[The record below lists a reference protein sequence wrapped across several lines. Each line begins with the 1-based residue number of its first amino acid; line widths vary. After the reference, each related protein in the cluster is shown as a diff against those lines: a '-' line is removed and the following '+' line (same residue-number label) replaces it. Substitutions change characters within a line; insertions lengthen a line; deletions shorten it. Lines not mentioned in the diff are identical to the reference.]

1 MGRRLNKNWLVL
13 CDDLALK
20 KRTRLLLN
28 RENKSFDSSDIFGK
42 WLPLGD
48 VLEQPFNVIFDFL
61 HLKKIDYLFLINL
74 SSKFTSSLGTLDH
87 PKINNNNTKLIFLT
101 LTKEYLNGD
110 WDKYFKS
117 NKLLIHA
124 KNIISVLGDI
134 SEKRRHL
141 QACDDDCSYAE
152 RSDMLLYD
160 DLIKFVTMNT
170 HKDGIIDA
178 FDFKDNVTCD
188 VASFQL
194 PWEPSK
200 FIPNRTI
207 KSIDRILHT
216 QQNCSFDLIY
226 RCDPYQISLNKSI
239 ASIRYNLGNDFR
251 NELDNDIIDSIDYVV
266 PVPETGKMYAQGLA
280 EALNKPYLE
289 AIYKRKRLGRSFD
302 IQSVTERKKFI
313 VNKLGLIPDLIKDK
327 SIALVDEAI
336 FTGATLKIVVEL
348 FQEYNV
354 RIHILIPSPECIN
367 QCQSNMQPS
376 RAMLLEYVPR
386 ESLRSYF
393 NVDSVTFISNKR
405 FEKGV
410 ITNNDICTFCFNNKG

>member
-1 MGRRLNKNWLVL
+1 MGRKLNKKWLIL
-13 CDDLALK
+13 CDDFALE
-20 KRTRLLLN
+20 KRTKLLLN
-28 RENKSFDSSDIFGK
+28 RENKSFDSADIFGK

-48 VLEQPFNVIFDFL
+48 VLKQPFDVIFDFL
-61 HLKKIDYLFLINL
+61 HLKKIDYLFLVNL
-74 SSKFTSSLGTLDH
+74 SSKFTSSLGTLDFQ
-87 PKINNNNTKLIFLT
+87 KINNNTKIIFLT
-101 LTKEYLNGD
+101 LTKEYLDGD
-110 WDKYFKS
+110 FDKYFKS
-117 NKLLIHA
+117 NELLIHA
-124 KNIISVLGDI
+124 KNIISVLSDI
-134 SEKRRHL
+134 SEKRRVL
-141 QACDDDCSYAE
+141 QTCDGDCGYAD
-152 RSDMLLYD
+152 RSNMLLYD

-170 HKDGIIDA
+170 CKDGVIDA
-178 FDFKDNVTCD
+178 FDFKDNVTCN

-194 PWEPSK
+194 PWESSK
-200 FIPNRTI
+200 FIPNRTVN
-207 KSIDRILHT
+207 SIDQILHT
-216 QQNCSFDLIY
+216 QKNCSFDLIY
-226 RCDPYQISLNKSI
+226 RCNPCQIYLNKSI
-239 ASIRYNLGNDFR
+239 ASIRYNLGNGFR
-251 NELDNDIIDSIDYVV
+251 NELNNDIIESIDYVV

>member
-1 MGRRLNKNWLVL
+1 MGRKLNKKWLIL
-13 CDDLALK
+13 CDDFALE
-20 KRTRLLLN
+20 KRTKLLLN
-28 RENKSFDSSDIFGK
+28 RENKSFDSADIFGK

-48 VLEQPFNVIFDFL
+48 VLKQPFDVIFDFL
-61 HLKKIDYLFLINL
+61 HLKKIDYLFLVNL
-74 SSKFTSSLGTLDH
+74 SSKFTSSLGTLDFQ
-87 PKINNNNTKLIFLT
+87 KINNNTKIIFLT
-101 LTKEYLNGD
+101 LTKEYLDGD
-110 WDKYFKS
+110 FDKYFKS
-117 NKLLIHA
+117 NELLIHA
-124 KNIISVLGDI
+124 KNIISVLSDI
-134 SEKRRHL
+134 SEKRRVL
-141 QACDDDCSYAE
+141 QTCDGDCGYAD
-152 RSDMLLYD
+152 RSNMLLYD

-170 HKDGIIDA
+170 CKDGVIDA
-178 FDFKDNVTCD
+178 FDFKDNVTCN

-194 PWEPSK
+194 PWESSK
-200 FIPNRTI
+200 FIPNRTVN
-207 KSIDRILHT
+207 SIDQILHT
-216 QQNCSFDLIY
+216 QKNCSFDLIY
-226 RCDPYQISLNKSI
+226 RCNPCQIYLNKSI
-239 ASIRYNLGNDFR
+239 ASIRYNLGNGFR
-251 NELDNDIIDSIDYVV
+251 NELNNDIIESIDYVV

-386 ESLRSYF
+386 ELLRSYF

-410 ITNNDICTFCFNNKG
+410 ITNNDICTFCFK